1 MWFEILKFEIQ
12 YRAKRADT
20 YLYFAI
26 LFLFSIIASEFIMN
40 GSGTIGKVR
49 INAPYVIAS
58 VMGIVTALFTMVI
71 SMIMGVAALRDFDHK
86 MESLMFINPIKKRDY
101 LLGRFLG
108 SYLVLVFIF
117 SGLLFGMLLGD
128 LVPWPWRDMENLL
141 PFHFWHYLKPF
152 LFLVLPNLFF
162 CGAIFF
168 VSGALSRKLMVV
180 YTQGILLLMG
190 YLFTMQLTRNAD
202 NQFIAAVFDPFTFQ
216 ATKIITQLWTP
227 VEINS
232 QMLPMGGILLY
243 NRLIWIALG
252 VVVLVIGNY
261 GFSFNVIRK
270 SGFRKS
276 RLLNLQGLV
285 NVNKNVNKDSTNI
298 KIPTVTIHHNLKT
311 KFQQLTQQ
319 SLFYFKLI
327 LTEAPFW
334 AIVICGGAI
343 IFGNSIGL
351 RTSYGVD
358 SFPTTYIIVEDLQEM
373 SMYFFLM
380 ILLFYSGELIWKE
393 RDVKFNG
400 IFDAVATSDFINLLG
415 KFLGLMLSYVVIII
429 ALILSGIIFQTLNG
443 YYNYEIGLYFSLFFL
458 GIFPFLVLFT
468 FVAFFFQVL
477 TNHKFLGHIMVVI
490 FIFLSMF
497 LLPALFKID
506 HGLLIFG
513 GNGLAPYSDMNGFG
527 HFLQSFIWFKIY
539 WLAFSFMMFLVAVV
553 FSIRGTETR
562 IAQRW
567 KLSKIRWIPSLRKL
581 SFAAIFIFGFS
592 GCYIFYNTNVLNSYW
607 TMTTQKTSMANYEKT
622 LKHFEHL
629 PQPKIVAVN
638 LNVDLF
644 PSKRNFTAEGYFIL
658 KNTHQETINNIHIH
672 LVPHP
677 QFSME
682 YIKIEGGAKL
692 NNKHEK
698 YAYKIFE
705 LNRPLQPGDSLK
717 MEFKQIFT
725 SKGFVEDPSFQIL
738 NNGTFI
744 SQRQFPTIGYNEDIE
759 LEEEN
764 DRADFDLKPK
774 MRRAKRDD
782 PFAILD
788 GRSDEDGEEIRF
800 EIVLGTDAN
809 QTAIAPG
816 YLQKEWTEDNRNYF
830 HYKMDKPMSNFY
842 SIVSA
847 RYEVKRD
854 EWIPANNSL
863 GEPVDLEIF
872 YHKGHEYNLDKMM
885 NGMKKSFDYFS
896 QHFGA
901 YQYRQMRILEFP
913 NYDVKAQSF
922 PNTVPYS
929 EGIGFILDIDEEE
942 DVDMA
947 FFVTAHELSHQWW
960 GHQVNAAN
968 VQGMGMILES
978 LAQYSAIM
986 AMEKEFSA
994 EKVAQFIAQMRD
1006 RYLKG
1011 RTLEKIQE
1019 MPLTLVESGQAYI
1032 HYGKG
1037 LINLYAFQDYI
1048 SEDSLNL
1055 ALRRFIRDWDSF
1067 KGLKRKDQYP
1077 TTIDLIGYFKEVTPD
1092 SLQYVIEDLFETI
1105 TLYNNAITEADY
1117 EKFPNNQ
1124 FKINLTIN
1132 AEKIRVDSLGIE
1144 KTIDLNDWIDI
1155 GIYAKNEEGIEQLIY
1170 LEKHKITTQEMKVE
1184 ILVDEEPTKVGID
1197 PTFKLIDRNL
1207 DDNIKIISEEK

>member
-20 YLYFAI
+20 YLYFGI

-40 GSGTIGKVR
+40 GSSTIGKIK
-49 INAPYVIAS
+49 INAPFVIAS
-58 VMGIVTALFTMVI
+58 VMGIVTSFFTMVI

-86 MESLMFINPIKKRDY
+86 MESLIFINPIKKRDY

-117 SGLLFGMLLGD
+117 SGLFFGMMLGD
-128 LVPWPWRDMENLL
+128 LVPWPWRDMNNLL
-141 PFHFWHYLKPF
+141 PFDFWNYLKPF

-180 YTQGILLLMG
+180 YTQGVLLLMI
-190 YLFTMQLTRNAD
+190 YIFTMQLTRNAE
-202 NQFIAAVFDPFTFQ
+202 NQFVAAILDPFTFQ
-216 ATKIITQLWTP
+216 ATRIITQLWTP

-232 QMLPMGGILLY
+232 QTIPLGGILFY

-252 VVVLVIGNY
+252 IVILVIGHY
-261 GFSFNVIRK
+261 RFSFNVIRK
-270 SGFRKS
+270 NSFKKS
-276 RLLNLQGLV
+276 RLSSFEDLEIV
-285 NVNKNVNKDSTNI
+285 KKDFSNI
-298 KIPTVTIHHNLKT
+298 KITSITLHNNFKT
-311 KFQQLTQQ
+311 KLQQLVHQ
-319 SLFYFKLI
+319 SFFYFKII
-327 LTEAPFW
+327 LTEVPFW

-373 SMYFFLM
+373 SIFFFLL
-380 ILLFYSGELIWKE
+380 IILFYSGELIWKE

-400 IFDAVATSDFINLLG
+400 IFDALATSDFINLAG
-415 KFLGLMLSYVVIII
+415 KFIGLILSYVVIIL
-429 ALILSGIIFQTLNG
+429 ALIFSGIIFQTLNG
-443 YYNYEIGLYFSLFFL
+443 YYDYEIGLYFSLFFL

-497 LLPALFKID
+497 LLPVLLKLN

-513 GNGLAPYSDMNGFG
+513 GSGLAPYSDMNGFG
-527 HFLQSFIWFKIY
+527 HFLSSYIWLKIY
-539 WLAFSFMMFLVAVV
+539 WLTFSFLMFLIAVV
-553 FSIRGTETR
+553 FTIRGTETQF
-562 IAQRW
+562 AKRW
-567 KLSKIRWIPSLRKL
+567 KLSKFRWTPSLRKL
-581 SFAAIFIFGFS
+581 SFATILIFGFS
-592 GCYIFYNTNVLNSYW
+592 GSYIFYNTNVLNFYW
-607 TMTTQKTSMANYEKT
+607 TVTTQKTYRANYEKT
-622 LKHFEHL
+622 LKQFEHL
-629 PQPKIVAVN
+629 PQPKIIDVN
-638 LNVDLF
+638 LKVDLF

-658 KNTHQETINNIHIH
+658 KNTHPNPIDKIHIQT
-672 LVPHP
+672 VPHP

-682 YIKIEGGAKL
+682 YVKIEDGAKL
-692 NNKHEK
+692 NNEHEK
-698 YAYKIFE
+698 FNYKIFE
-705 LNRPLQPGDSLK
+705 LNQPLQPNDSIKL
-717 MEFKQIFT
+717 EFKQVFI
-725 SKGFVEDPSFQIL
+725 SKGFIEDPDFQIL
-738 NNGTFI
+738 HNGTFI
-744 SQRQFPTIGYNEDIE
+744 QQRQFPTIGYNEDIE

-774 MRRAKRDD
+774 LRRAKRDD
-782 PFAILD
+782 PLATLD
-788 GRSDEDGEEIRF
+788 GRSDEDGEEINF
-800 EIVLGTDAN
+800 EIVLGTDLD
-809 QTAIAPG
+809 QIAIAPG
-816 YLQKEWTEDNRNYF
+816 YLQKEWTENDRKYF

-854 EWIPANNSL
+854 QWIPSNDSL

-872 YHKGHEYNLDKMM
+872 YQKGHEYNLDRMM

-922 PNTVPYS
+922 PNTVPFS

-942 DVDMA
+942 DIDMA

-968 VQGMGMILES
+968 VQGKGMILES

-986 AMEKEFSA
+986 AMEKEFSE
-994 EKVAQFIAQMRD
+994 EKIQQFLRQMRD

-1011 RTLEKIQE
+1011 RTQEKIQE
-1019 MPLTLVESGQAYI
+1019 MPLTLVESGQDYI

-1037 LINLYAFQDYI
+1037 LVNLYAFQDYI

-1067 KGLKRKDQYP
+1067 TGLKRKNQYP
-1077 TTIDLIGYFKEVTPD
+1077 TTIDLIGYFREVTPD

-1105 TLYNNAITEADY
+1105 TIYNNTITKVECKKSLNDNY
-1117 EKFPNNQ
+1117 
-1124 FKINLTIN
+1124 KINLVLKM
-1132 AEKIRVDSLGIE
+1132 EKLRVDSLGIE
-1144 KTIDLNDWIDI
+1144 NPIQINDWIDV
-1155 GIYAKNEEGIEQLIY
+1155 GIYSKNREGEEQLVY
-1170 LEKHKITTQEMKVE
+1170 LEKHKITNQEMNLELMVE
-1184 ILVDEEPTKVGID
+1184 EKPTKVGID

-1207 DDNIKIISEEK
+1207 EDNFKIID

>member
-20 YLYFAI
+20 YLYFGI
-26 LFLFSIIASEFIMN
+26 LFLFSIIASEFIMQ
-40 GSGTIGKVR
+40 GSGAIGKVK
-49 INAPYVIAS
+49 INAPSIIAS
-58 VMGIVTALFTMVI
+58 VMGIVTSFFTMVI

-108 SYLVLVFIF
+108 SYLVLIFIF
-117 SGLLFGMLLGD
+117 SGLLFGMVLGD
-128 LVPWPWRDMENLL
+128 LVPWPWREMDNLL
-141 PFHFWHYLKPF
+141 PFYFWNYLKPF

-180 YTQGILLLMG
+180 YTQGILLLMA
-190 YLFTMQLTRNAD
+190 YIFSMQLMRSAD
-202 NQFIAAVFDPFTFQ
+202 NQFVAGILDPFTFQ
-216 ATKIITQLWTP
+216 ATRIITQLWTP
-227 VEINS
+227 VEINL
-232 QMLPMGGILLY
+232 QPIPLGGILLY
-243 NRLIWIALG
+243 NRLIWISLG
-252 VVVLVIGNY
+252 LVVLVFGHY

-270 SGFRKS
+270 SVLKKS
-276 RLLNLQGLV
+276 QLLNLEKDDQA
-285 NVNKNVNKDSTNI
+285 NKNFSTL
-298 KIPTVTIHHNLKT
+298 KIPSISLHFNLKT
-311 KFQQLTQQ
+311 KLQQLIHQ

-373 SMYFFLM
+373 SIFFFLL

-400 IFDAVATSDFINLLG
+400 IFDAVATSDFINLSG
-415 KFLGLMLSYVVIII
+415 KFIGLILSYVIII
-429 ALILSGIIFQTLNG
+429 LALIFSGIVFQTLNG

-477 TNHKFLGHIMVVI
+477 ANHKFLGHILVVA
-490 FIFLSMF
+490 FIFFSMF
-497 LLPALFKID
+497 LLPTLLKID

-513 GNGLAPYSDMNGFG
+513 GSGLAPYSDMNGFG
-527 HFLQSFIWFKIY
+527 HFLPSYIWYKIY
-539 WLAFSFMMFLVAVV
+539 WLAFSFLMFLVAVIL
-553 FSIRGTETR
+553 SIRGVETQFVKR
-562 IAQRW
+562 LE
-567 KLSKIRWIPSLRKL
+567 LSKFRWTSSLRKL
-581 SFAAIFIFGFS
+581 SFAAVFIFGFS

-607 TMTTQKTSMANYEKT
+607 TLTTQKTYRANYEKT
-622 LKHFEHL
+622 LKQFEHL

-638 LNVDLF
+638 LKVDLF
-644 PSKRNFTAEGYFIL
+644 PSERNFTAEGFFIL
-658 KNTHQETINNIHIH
+658 KNTHPNPIDKIHIQA
-672 LVPHP
+672 VPHP

-682 YIKIEGGAKL
+682 YIKMGDGAKL
-692 NNKHEK
+692 NNEHEK
-698 YAYKIFE
+698 FAYQIFE
-705 LNRPLQPGDSLK
+705 LNQSLQSGDSIK
-717 MEFKQIFT
+717 MEFKQVFA
-725 SKGFVEDPSFQIL
+725 SKGFVENPDFQIL
-738 NNGTFI
+738 HNGTFI
-744 SQRQFPTIGYNEDIE
+744 QQRQFPTIGYNEDIE

-764 DRADFDLKPK
+764 DRLDYELKPK
-774 MRRAKRDD
+774 VRRAKRDD
-782 PFAILD
+782 PLAILD
-788 GRSDEDGEEIRF
+788 GRSDEDGEEINF
-800 EIVLGTDAN
+800 EIVLGTDLD
-809 QTAIAPG
+809 QIAIAPG
-816 YLQKEWTEDNRNYF
+816 YLQKEWTEQNRKYF
-830 HYKMDKPMSNFY
+830 HYKMDQPMSNFY

-854 EWIPANNSL
+854 QWIPSNDSL

-872 YHKGHEYNLDKMM
+872 YQKGHEYNLDRMM

-896 QHFGA
+896 QNFGP

-922 PNTVPYS
+922 PNTVPFS

-942 DVDMA
+942 DIDMA

-968 VQGMGMILES
+968 VQGKGMILES

-986 AMEKEFSA
+986 AMEKEFPK
-994 EKVAQFIAQMRD
+994 EKVQQFLAQMRD

-1011 RTLEKIQE
+1011 RTLEKIKE
-1019 MPLTLVESGQAYI
+1019 EPLTLVESGQDYI

-1037 LINLYAFQDYI
+1037 LVNLYTFQDYI

-1055 ALRRFIRDWDSF
+1055 ALRNFIRDWDSF
-1067 KGLKRKDQYP
+1067 KGLKRKNQYP
-1077 TTIDLIGYFKEVTPD
+1077 TTIDLMGYFREVTPD
-1092 SLQYVIEDLFETI
+1092 SLQYVIGDLFETI
-1105 TLYNNAITEADY
+1105 TLYNNTITKAEYKKSSNDNY
-1117 EKFPNNQ
+1117 
-1124 FKINLTIN
+1124 KINVNIN
-1132 AEKIRVDSLGIE
+1132 LEKLRIDSLGIE
-1144 KTIDLNDWIDI
+1144 HPIKINDWIDV
-1155 GIYAKNEEGIEQLIY
+1155 GVYSKNAVGKEQLIY
-1170 LEKHKITTQEMKVE
+1170 LEKHKITHQEINLELIVFEK
-1184 ILVDEEPTKVGID
+1184 PTKVGID
-1197 PTFKLIDRNL
+1197 PMFKLIDRNL
-1207 DDNIKIISEEK
+1207 EDNFKMILEEK